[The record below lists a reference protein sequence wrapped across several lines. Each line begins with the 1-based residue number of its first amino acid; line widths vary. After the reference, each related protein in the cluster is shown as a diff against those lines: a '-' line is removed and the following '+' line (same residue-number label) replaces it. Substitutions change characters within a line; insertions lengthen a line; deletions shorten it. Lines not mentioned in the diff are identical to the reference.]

1 MKINIFLKSVLRQ
14 PIRTFVLSLLIAAAS
29 FALVARV
36 TEYIV
41 VSNEIKRIE
50 GYYRSIGIL
59 SPLYFNDFTGY
70 HDVRRAAEL
79 IEGSRHVS
87 ISDTRRFT
95 QGVMADRLNIV
106 TQSNVNFFHPT
117 LHGLDMELMDH
128 YFVGYL
134 MMEPRF
140 TRSGGVPMLWVG
152 INVVE
157 LVLGDPRSLIS
168 GDRTFV
174 NERGQVATV
183 QSRQHMYLTLTEEEG
198 ELYERGLWSPFDG
211 LRIAEHALF
220 RATAA
225 DMDRGDWGTVWGHFI
240 WYLLPFNEDRVFY
253 SSPTDVDII
262 ENFEMHSQNLSS
274 VTVIDTKDMTAIPR
288 FTNNRTTRLLDT
300 MLYPAGRWLTHED
313 YLTGNRVAVVSA
325 QLAIRRNLHVGETF
339 TITLRDNPR
348 PNWIDR
354 SVVDPDPWASGIEHW
369 WDNHPAGWWSM
380 IDSTHD
386 NWRDFPTYELELEVV
401 GVFWNIPHFIHNFTS
416 TEIFIPAGLMPE
428 GFGWDDAPLLS
439 AMYSFVLDSPRS
451 ERLFIREN
459 RAALADLGFALLFLP
474 NGFEAL
480 AAATDPIRT
489 SITVNL
495 GIFTGV
501 SVLVMLL
508 VIFLYIRQWRRNV
521 AIAKALGVPSS
532 RVLAQLFT
540 PVIYIW
546 IPAVIVGSVVGWS
559 FALGEA
565 EATLGGFAEQY
576 EVYTEALIGTVW
588 LAVMVGAISLTIFT
602 GIYLAGFSLVRRP
615 VLEQLQGNV
624 QRRRREKVIESG
636 IVPENFTVEGIS
648 IPQEPLTKTR
658 IGVMYSVLRH
668 GYRHIVRSPVK
679 TGLAFIV
686 AMLFVLSLA
695 WLNDTIYFT
704 ESEVERLWNETVI
717 TAEIVRIIDPF
728 DIDEVNLPWQAHIAP
743 SSWDSVLATGFVT
756 ESYREALSVG
766 HSQYLLG
773 ISHLEGFIEENTK
786 TPLDEQLGI
795 FCDDIVIEYSPGFGA
810 EDFVFTPDMPTP
822 IFVQR
827 SYLEDFEVTIGE
839 TITFMVYDI
848 NNILQVNYA
857 TIIGAF
863 DGGLRRGVNRFDLHV
878 FVMPIS
884 ALYHH
889 AQGLWL
895 FDEGNTEWGMFGMQT
910 GRPTYLTARFV
921 SDPTRNRELAQLREL
936 TEIVLAQNNLGRYVG
951 PVPLEMLLDDDVIEN
966 VIQPM
971 ERNLSLLRVLYP
983 IAIGSAFVLALGL
996 SLLIMMQNAKNAAI
1010 MRVLGK
1016 AKGASRAALC
1026 LEQLVVCLIGV
1037 IMGFAAMLLVGVT
1050 FGVTP
1055 LALAGVYFAGAAVGS
1070 LVGAF
1075 VISAKSPMEL
1085 LQVRE

>member
-1 MKINIFLKSVLRQ
+1 VKINIFLKSVLRQ

-50 GYYRSIGIL
+50 GHYRSIGML
-59 SPLYFNDFTGY
+59 SPFYFNDFTNY
-70 HDVRRAAEL
+70 HDVSLAAGL
-79 IEGSRHVS
+79 IEGSRYVS
-87 ISDTRRFT
+87 VSDTRRFT

-106 TQSNVNFFHPT
+106 TQSNVNYFHPNI
-117 LHGLDMELMDH
+117 HGLDMELMDH

-134 MMEPRF
+134 MSEPRLL
-140 TRSGGVPMLWVG
+140 RSGGVPALWVPV
-152 INVVE
+152 NVVE
-157 LVLGDPRSLIS
+157 LVLGDPRTLIA
-168 GDRTFV
+168 GDRVFT

-183 QSRQHMYLTLTEEEG
+183 QSRQNMYLMLTELEATLFHLG
-198 ELYERGLWSPFDG
+198 RWSPFDG
-211 LRIAEHALF
+211 LQIRERALF

-225 DMDRGDWGTVWGHFI
+225 DIDRGDWGTTWGFFI
-240 WYLLPFNEDRVFY
+240 WHLLPFNEERVFY
-253 SSPTDVDII
+253 TSPTDVDFI
-262 ENFEMHSQNLSS
+262 ENFELHSQNLSS

-288 FTNNRTTRLLDT
+288 FTNNQTTRLLDT

-313 YLTGNRVAVVSA
+313 YLEGNRVAVVSA
-325 QLAIRRNLHVGETF
+325 QLAIRRNLHVGEVF

-348 PNWIDR
+348 PHWIDR
-354 SVVDPDPWASGIEHW
+354 HIVDPSPWASGIEHW

-380 IDSTHD
+380 IDSPRS

-428 GFGWDDAPLLS
+428 GYGWDDAPLLS

-451 ERLFIREN
+451 EGPFLRET
-459 RAALADLGFALLFLP
+459 RAALASLGFAVLFLP

-480 AAATDPIRT
+480 AAVTDPIRT

-521 AIAKALGVPSS
+521 AIAKALGVPSL

-546 IPAVIVGSVVGWS
+546 IPAVIIGSAVGWS

-576 EVYTEALIGTVW
+576 EVYTEALIGTGW
-588 LAVMVGAISLTIFT
+588 LAVMAGGISLVILA
-602 GIYLAGFSLVRRP
+602 GIYFAGFTLVRRP

-624 QRRRREKVIESG
+624 QRRRREKFIESG
-636 IVPENFTVEGIS
+636 IVPENFTAKNIS
-648 IPQEPLTKTR
+648 IPQEPLIKTR
-658 IGVMYSVLRH
+658 IDVTRSVLRH
-668 GYRHIVRSPVK
+668 GFRHIVRSPVK
-679 TGLAFIV
+679 TGLAV
-686 AMLFVLSLA
+686 VLAMLFVLSLG
-695 WLNDTIYFT
+695 WLNDTIHFT
-704 ESEVERLWNETVI
+704 ENEIERLWNETEI

-728 DIDEVNLPWQAHIAP
+728 DFEEVNLHWPAYIAP
-743 SSWDSVLATGFVT
+743 ATWDSVLATGFVT
-756 ESYREALSVG
+756 ESYREALSTSYM
-766 HSQYLLG
+766 HFLLG

-795 FCDDIVIEYSPGFGA
+795 FCDDIEIEYAPGFGA
-810 EDFVFTPDMPTP
+810 EDFVFTQGLPTP

-827 SYLEDFEVTIGE
+827 SFLEEYEATPGE
-839 TITFMVYDI
+839 TINFISYDI
-848 NNILQVNYA
+848 NNMFQVNYA
-857 TIIGAF
+857 TIIGVL
-863 DGGLRRGVNRFDLHV
+863 DGGLRRGVNRFDTHV
-878 FVMPIS
+878 FVMPMP
-884 ALYHH
+884 ALYYH
-889 AQGLWL
+889 AQGYWL
-895 FDEGNTEWGMFGMQT
+895 FDEENEEMGMWGMQT
-910 GRPTYLTARFV
+910 GRPPYLTVRFI
-921 SDPTRNRELAQLREL
+921 SNPARNRELSLLREL
-936 TEIVLAQNNLGRYVG
+936 TETTLAQNYLGRFMG
-951 PVPLEMLLDDDVIEN
+951 SIPLEMLLDDDVIEN
-966 VIQPM
+966 VILPM

-996 SLLIMMQNAKNAAI
+996 SLLIMLQNAKNAAI

-1016 AKGASRAALC
+1016 AKGASRTALC
-1026 LEQLVVCLIGV
+1026 MEQLIVCLTGV
-1037 IMGFAAMLLVGVT
+1037 ILGFAAMLLVGVT
-1050 FGVTP
+1050 FGLTL
-1055 LALAGVYFAGAAVGS
+1055 LALAGVYFAGAAMGS
-1070 LVGAF
+1070 LIGAF
-1075 VISAKSPMEL
+1075 VITAKAPMEL